1 MNCVNQGAW
10 EDIAVSVVERVA
22 NFHVPAEINLLL
34 VTAIFQELA
43 TKVTKVF
50 SLLLL
55 HHPVKRNEQFPS
67 FAFPFS
73 PAEIE
78 RGLILEFRLNHTVE
92 LETPLDL
99 VRIVLEFEKRTSHM
113 TNIEQAAKY
122 VRSKNAGSFWL
133 TIDIFAA
140 IEKNYMPSDPSGR
153 ICGMDTSTFHIKLV
167 LPIL

>member
-1 MNCVNQGAW
+1 
-10 EDIAVSVVERVA
+10 
-22 NFHVPAEINLLL
+22 
-34 VTAIFQELA
+34 
-43 TKVTKVF
+43 
-50 SLLLL
+50 
-55 HHPVKRNEQFPS
+55 
-67 FAFPFS
+67 
-73 PAEIE
+73 
-78 RGLILEFRLNHTVE
+78 
-92 LETPLDL
+92 
-99 VRIVLEFEKRTSHM
+99 M